1 MGRSETESLRS
12 TRVDF
17 WSGKTLFLEIIVT
30 DFSKEGI
37 FVLFVGSL
45 VFLKS
50 LYLIVGSLKNQIFI
64 SGFCSIL

>member
-45 VFLKS
+45 
-50 LYLIVGSLKNQIFI
+50 
-64 SGFCSIL
+64 FC